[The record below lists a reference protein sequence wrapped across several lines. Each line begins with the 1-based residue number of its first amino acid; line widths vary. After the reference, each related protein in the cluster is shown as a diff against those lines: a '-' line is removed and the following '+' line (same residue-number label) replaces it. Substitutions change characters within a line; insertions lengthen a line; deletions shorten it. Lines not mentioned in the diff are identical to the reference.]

1 MTAWT
6 EGYVSD
12 IPYAL
17 GFYRESTPNH
27 LAFAAACIGAHPGGA
42 LAPKRILELGF
53 GMGLG
58 FVLAAAAN
66 PATHFEGVD
75 FNPQHVAH
83 AGGLADAAGLQ
94 NISIAEASFQDVARE
109 AREGQ
114 HDLDLIILH
123 GILTWVSAEA
133 HAAIVEIAR
142 KRLKPGGMLYV
153 SYNAM
158 PGWAHVL
165 PLQRLMRENAKRV
178 SGRSDQQTVSGI
190 ELVKAL
196 STEGAR
202 YFSANPNLAQ
212 RVEKLTGMDPNYL
225 AHEYLNAN
233 WFIFHV
239 ADVAE
244 MFGRAKLSYLGSA
257 TLSENIDAVSVPEGM
272 RQRVASATDPIW
284 RETLRDYASN
294 KQFRRDIYA
303 RGYTALTSPESRSLL
318 GNMRFALAVPR
329 SKVTFKFGGALGEI
343 AGNEAVY
350 GAVADLLSLGITSF
364 TEIAALPA
372 VEGAGS
378 WGTALQTVALFV
390 HSGQVL
396 PISAETLQDPGP
408 SQRINR
414 IVAEK
419 MLQGRTYGFLAAP
432 RAGSAIQVG
441 TLDLLMF
448 SAILVEK
455 ADPDAM
461 AGYVVAA
468 MRQLGRNPVKDG
480 VAVTDEVEQIAHVR
494 EIAAIFLTEQLP
506 IWHSLGVL

>member
-17 GFYRESTPNH
+17 GFYRETTPNH
-27 LAFAAACIGAHPGGA
+27 LAFAAACVGANPGGA
-42 LAPKRILELGF
+42 LAPKRVLELGF

-83 AGGLADAAGLQ
+83 ARGLADAAGLQ
-94 NISIAEASFQDVARE
+94 NIVIAEASFQDVARE
-109 AREGQ
+109 AQEGQ
-114 HDLDLIILH
+114 HDLDLIVLH

-133 HAAIVEIAR
+133 HMAIVEIAR
-142 KRLKPGGMLYV
+142 KRLKPGGLLYV

-202 YFSANPNLAQ
+202 YFDANPNLAQ
-212 RVEKLTGMDPNYL
+212 RVEKLSGMDPNYL

-239 ADVAE
+239 ADVAD
-244 MFGRAKLSYLGSA
+244 MFGKAKLGYLGSA
-257 TLSENIDAVSVPEGM
+257 TLSENIDVVSVPEGM
-272 RQRVASATDPIW
+272 RQRVAAATDPIW

-303 RGYTALTSPESRSLL
+303 RGLTALTSPESRSLL
-318 GNMRFALAVPR
+318 GKMRFALAVPR
-329 SKVTFKFGGALGEI
+329 NKVTFKFSGALGEI
-343 AGNEAVY
+343 AGNEGVY
-350 GAVADLLSLGITSF
+350 GPVADLLSTRISSF
-364 TEIAALPA
+364 AEIATLPA
-372 VEGAGS
+372 VEGAGG
-378 WGTALQTVALFV
+378 WGTALQTVALLV

-396 PISAETLQDPGP
+396 PISANADSDLKPA
-408 SQRINR
+408 QRINR
-414 IVAEK
+414 IIADK
-419 MLQGRTYGFLAAP
+419 ILQGRTYGFLAAP
-432 RAGSAIQVG
+432 LAGSAIQVG

-448 SAILVEK
+448 AAQLAEK
-455 ADPDAM
+455 AEPDAM
-461 AGYVVAA
+461 ARYVVGA
-468 MRQLGRNPVKDG
+468 MRQLGRNPIKDG
-480 VAVTDEVEQIAHVR
+480 VAVTNEAEQIAHVR
-494 EIAAIFLTEQLP
+494 ENAATFLSEQLP
-506 IWHSLGVL
+506 VWRRLGVI